1 MTLLSAQIHQVTEA
15 EAATMGSVMAAR
27 RLSGI
32 LRLLFRAPVFVYR
45 WGCGWLFGHR
55 LLLLIHVGRHT
66 GLHRCTVLEVAEYRE
81 DGPEAVVV
89 SAFGREADWLRN
101 IEASPH
107 PEVIIG
113 SQHFI
118 ATCRVVGGDE
128 AVRVL
133 AGYQHRNRFIAPI
146 VRAGFS
152 WLLGW
157 KFDGSEE
164 HRRRLAAQLPF
175 IAFRPRSPQRSN
187 P

>member
-1 MTLLSAQIHQVTEA
+1 MLQTPFSSHDAFILWAM
-15 EAATMGSVMAAR
+15 ATD
-27 RLSGI
+27 RLSGA
-32 LRLLFRAPVFVYR
+32 LRWLFRAPVFLYSWR
-45 WGCGWLFGHR
+45 CGWLLGHR
-55 LLLLIHVGRHT
+55 FLLLIHIGRHT
-66 GLHRCTVLEVAEYRE
+66 GRRRETVLEIVEYRKE
-81 DGPEAVVV
+81 GPEAVVI
-89 SAFGREADWLRN
+89 SAFGRKADWLRN

-118 ATCRVVGGDE
+118 AVYQFLAEDE

-133 AGYQHRNRFIAPI
+133 EGYQHRNRFIAPI

-157 KFDGSEE
+157 RYNGSEE

-175 IAFRPRSPQRSN
+175 IAFRAIGQG
-187 P
+187 

>member
-1 MTLLSAQIHQVTEA
+1 
-15 EAATMGSVMAAR
+15 
-27 RLSGI
+27 
-32 LRLLFRAPVFVYR
+32 
-45 WGCGWLFGHR
+45 
-55 LLLLIHVGRHT
+55 
-66 GLHRCTVLEVAEYRE
+66 
-81 DGPEAVVV
+81 
-89 SAFGREADWLRN
+89 
-101 IEASPH
+101 
-107 PEVIIG
+107 VIIG

-152 WLLGW
+152 WLLDW